1 MRLSA
6 QEEYGLRCLVQVA
19 RRAPAGSDRLTSIR
33 EVAEAE
39 GLSLDYAAK
48 LLRVLRQGE
57 LLEAERG
64 AAGGYRLARPARE
77 IPLSTVLHALDTP
90 LFGAEFCA
98 AHAGQGERCVHT
110 GRCALR
116 PVWDAVDA
124 AVSGVLARFTLADL
138 FGPEPVAAPE
148 APRSHP

>member
-6 QEEYGLRCLVQVA
+6 QEEYGLRCLIQVA
-19 RRAPAGSDRLTSIR
+19 RRAPAGAAGLVSIR

-57 LLEAERG
+57 LLDAERG

-77 IPLSTVLHALDTP
+77 IPLATVLHVLDTP

-98 AHAGQGERCVHT
+98 GHRGQLEACVHT
-110 GRCALR
+110 SACVLR
-116 PVWDAVDA
+116 PVWSAIDGAVA
-124 AVSGVLARFTLADL
+124 AVLSRFTLADL
-138 FGPEPVAAPE
+138 VAPAAEPPSD
-148 APRSHP
+148 RSLP